1 MTNSEVQQAFNEVW
15 GWWKKYRDIQPVQ
28 ETLDKMAQEG
38 YEIIRKYRAAELV
51 THMINDME
59 RILERR

>member
-1 MTNSEVQQAFNEVW
+1 MDYFKHDINASE
-15 GWWKKYRDIQPVQ
+15 D
-28 ETLDKMAQEG
+28 DKICELLAQEG